1 MLYDVKPSDTPKS
14 VAQTNNIELSE
25 LYKYNPYLSGNAK
38 ITSPKI
44 VIPKSKS
51 TNFSFIRYRVKQQET
66 LYSLSKLYNLSIE
79 DLKAFN
85 PQLYD
90 NELKAGEIL
99 RIPAYKLPKE
109 YQNVD
114 FNQSLKNSTF
124 DAYKHIVLPRENKS
138 SISSMY
144 GMSTSTFDS
153 LNPGILEVQSGQ
165 LVKVRPPKTKDK
177 FSPKDLNLEVEFY
190 EVPPRQTMYSLS
202 KEFGVSEEIL
212 YKLNPILRREG
223 LKSKAIIKVPKQV
236 NSLDENTTIVNLEN
250 YIQNYNEKKLALF
263 LPFSLQR
270 FEKDSI
276 DKNRI
281 ILKDKLLNISLELY
295 EGVNWAIQHAR
306 EKGIYTDLKV
316 YDTKRN
322 SRSLDS
328 ILNQI
333 DLEDRDA
340 VIGPLLDFN
349 IDVLAKY
356 YKNSQTPIFL
366 PISNY
371 EKSEGFIFNT
381 IPQDNIKAE
390 TLITYLDSI
399 VTPEQHLIF
408 ITDSTSEATFKKYK
422 YSFPK
427 ASFYNVPKTYVE
439 VDVLKNLLNLN
450 KENLVVLETNQL
462 GVTEGVI
469 NTLHNFLNFE
479 PENTDEPKT
488 DAQKAFEERFKDVR
502 IRLFTSNQNQNF
514 NNVISNKALCDLQF
528 TVVTASKYN
537 VLETSDLIES
547 YKEKNGTMPSR
558 FVLRAFDLTY
568 DILLRLAFNGTL
580 KDEET
585 LKPITEYNE
594 NRFGYK
600 KPFLSNTYYNQGL
613 YIVKYLPDFEFEVIN
628 ADMP

>member
-1 MLYDVKPSDTPKS
+1 
-14 VAQTNNIELSE
+14 
-25 LYKYNPYLSGNAK
+25 
-38 ITSPKI
+38 
-44 VIPKSKS
+44 
-51 TNFSFIRYRVKQQET
+51 
-66 LYSLSKLYNLSIE
+66 
-79 DLKAFN
+79 
-85 PQLYD
+85 
-90 NELKAGEIL
+90 
-99 RIPAYKLPKE
+99 
-109 YQNVD
+109 
-114 FNQSLKNSTF
+114 
-124 DAYKHIVLPRENKS
+124 
-138 SISSMY
+138 
-144 GMSTSTFDS
+144 
-153 LNPGILEVQSGQ
+153 
-165 LVKVRPPKTKDK
+165 
-177 FSPKDLNLEVEFY
+177 
-190 EVPPRQTMYSLS
+190 MYSLS